1 MAHILGMHIL
11 SPGSLVMVPCITCCR
26 GSRLTSVQR
35 VSLAVCQ
42 DYAGAKLSD
51 ISQPEKEEMMDRIRS
66 ALHEEGLP
74 SLDDEAIEWRISKC
88 LPELRV
94 KKRGE
99 LSLSPATQ
107 PPNAYPNSYLDIEH
121 CHSWEATTE
130 SKFPRQL
137 LREAVLAHIDKIPT
151 KNLCYWTQIPQNVR
165 QDVVEEANRRLAE
178 KGMPV
183 VDEAALL
190 YRLRK
195 YMNHWIKSGRKLCNI
210 N

>member
-1 MAHILGMHIL
+1 MRITAILWAAKARTATPIPRRMQRDQVRKLLGL
-11 SPGSLVMVPCITCCR
+11 SDQQWPIFLRI
-26 GSRLTSVQR
+26 
-35 VSLAVCQ
+35 SLAVCQ

-51 ISQPEKEEMMDRIRS
+51 ISPPEKEEMMDRIRS
-66 ALHEEGLP
+66 VLHQEGLP
-74 SLDDEAIEWRISKC
+74 PLDDEAIEWRISKC

-94 KKRGE
+94 KKR
-99 LSLSPATQ
+99 
-107 PPNAYPNSYLDIEH
+107 DIEH

-130 SKFPRQL
+130 TKFPRQL

-151 KNLCYWTQIPQNVR
+151 KNLCYWTQIPQDVR

-195 YMNHWIKSGRKLCNI
+195 YMNHWIKSGLVQDTKESRRHNDKTE
-210 N
+210 